1 MPFEVRAITDDELD
15 DLWLVDNRAF
25 GQPPGPADQ
34 PRAWARAEFDR
45 TRCAFDDGA
54 LVGASRAYSF
64 EFTLPGGAV
73 LPAAAVSWVGVAPT
87 HRRRGVLNRMIE
99 ALHDDARERGEPA
112 AILTA
117 SESSIYG
124 RYGYGVAT
132 WRLGLSVERAHGQ
145 FARPVDD
152 DGRIR
157 FVTYEEAGK
166 ILPAVYETVRR
177 ERAGMVTRP
186 ESWWSLVLWP
196 MTQADKAHFVVVH
209 EDARGNADAFAA
221 YEITGEWSRGF
232 SNRAL
237 TVFDIQATN
246 AAARAALWQ
255 YLLGVD
261 LVVTVSADRLPI
273 DEPLPLLLRDP
284 RRARVTFLGDDM
296 WLAPLDPRV
305 LLEARRYSVFD
316 GHLVIE
322 VTDLGGRAVRFA
334 VEGNEQAAQCTVTDA
349 EPDVSCS
356 TATLGAL
363 LLGGNRWTQYAQ
375 AGLAREHGRDRLAYA
390 DAMFATS
397 PPPATTTGF

>member
-87 HRRRGVLNRMIE
+87 HRRRGVLNRMID

-232 SNRAL
+232 SNRTL

-246 AAARAALWQ
+246 ATARAALWQ

-296 WLAPLDPRV
+296 WLAPLDPRA

-349 EPDVSCS
+349 EPDVWCS

-375 AGLAREHGRDRLAYA
+375 AGLAREHGRGRLAYA